1 MNYKNNEKIGHKNI
15 KFLKYSKYIF
25 ILAII
30 FLRNIKNKNKCRYN
44 KNKCWSKI
52 YCTNIDEIW

>member
-15 KFLKYSKYIF
+15 KFLKYSKYIV

-44 KNKCWSKI
+44 KNKC
-52 YCTNIDEIW
+52 

>member
-15 KFLKYSKYIF
+15 KSLKYSKYIV

-44 KNKCWSKI
+44 KNKC
-52 YCTNIDEIW
+52 

>member
-1 MNYKNNEKIGHKNI
+1 MNYKNNEKIGYKNI
-15 KFLKYSKYIF
+15 KFLRYTKYIV

-44 KNKCWSKI
+44 KNKC
-52 YCTNIDEIW
+52 